1 MLLIVPGLPGPKWPA
16 GIHPGRARHL
26 PWTSIH
32 SCPESRVVQVRR
44 SFLKVG
50 RGTLCY
56 SAKRINQKSTRR
68 INPFYRAAYARTA
81 LVPPAV
87 PRCLSPPVI
96 IRPSYENT
104 DILSFGPS
112 SVLHH
117 FFSTTHAAAASAAC
131 ADSCRPHAGREDRQ
145 DARQRNCCN

>member
-1 MLLIVPGLPGPKWPA
+1 MLLIVPGLPSPKWPA
-16 GIHPGRARHL
+16 GIHPVRARHL
-26 PWTSIH
+26 PWTSIY
-32 SCPESRVVQVRR
+32 SCPESPVVQVQC

-68 INPFYRAAYARTA
+68 INPFLPAVYARTA
-81 LVPPAV
+81 LV

-104 DILSFGPS
+104 DILSLCPS

-117 FFSTTHAAAASAAC
+117 FCSTTHAAAASAAC
-131 ADSCRPHAGREDRQ
+131 GDSCRPHAGREDRQ
-145 DARQRNCCN
+145 DARQRNRCN